1 MKTETAIAFSI
12 FISFYF
18 FQKNWVLAEITYA
31 KNWYLKMALE
41 ANWLYFREQEKF
53 EWGNFNIS
61 LT

>member
-12 FISFYF
+12 FISFFF

-41 ANWLYFREQEKF
+41 ANRLCFREQEKVKW
-53 EWGNFNIS
+53 ENFGIL